1 MELAEAMC
9 EDYMPKLM
17 RTINEQCQHTK
28 EDFYIEVLQKHER
41 VLEKAFRPH
50 IMICHGSCPKPNPD
64 QTLFRYNQK
73 EGRIELIWVLPP
85 EDAIVYLLEN
95 FKSVHADEQQLLNFC
110 VGARAAV
117 LESSPG
123 SSSSAPSARLNSA
136 LTKLRGSA
144 AALTRSP
151 AAPPRAPKP
160 KRLSAT
166 SAICGSRAIFRVPF
180 GYLALSS
187 AYICGPTMRRSA

>member
-1 MELAEAMC
+1 MNETKKTVGQQILENSTNKDTGMIPVMELAEAMC

-110 VGARAAV
+110 VMYARGDLWHLMKKFNGEQVDSPLLDNKKIILGA
-117 LESSPG
+117 
-123 SSSSAPSARLNSA
+123 
-136 LTKLRGSA
+136 
-144 AALTRSP
+144 
-151 AAPPRAPKP
+151 
-160 KRLSAT
+160 
-166 SAICGSRAIFRVPF
+166 
-180 GYLALSS
+180 
-187 AYICGPTMRRSA
+187 